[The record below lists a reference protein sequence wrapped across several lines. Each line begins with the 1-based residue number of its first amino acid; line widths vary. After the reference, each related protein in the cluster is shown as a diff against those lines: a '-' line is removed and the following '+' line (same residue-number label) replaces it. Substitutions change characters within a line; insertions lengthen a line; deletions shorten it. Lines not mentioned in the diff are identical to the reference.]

1 MVMQRVWKVG
11 ELAKLAGLTIRTLRF
26 YDQIGLFSPCGHSN
40 SGYRLYT
47 ETDISRLQQ
56 ILSLKELG
64 LSLEQ
69 IKSVMAGDQLS
80 LYDVVT
86 LQMDRLKE
94 NIRVQEKLLHELE
107 NVSSRMKKNEPLS
120 VEHFTKIMRTMR
132 MNHEK
137 FFAERKSNMDLH
149 LDRLGAYLDEHP
161 EEPGQGGFD
170 HE

>member
-1 MVMQRVWKVG
+1 MKRQWRVG
-11 ELAKLAGLTIRTLRF
+11 ELAKLVGITIRTLRY
-26 YDQIGLFSPCGHSN
+26 YDQIGLFSPSGYSS

-47 ETDISRLQQ
+47 EKDISRLQQ

-69 IKSVMAGDQLS
+69 IKATMSGDQLS
-80 LYDVVT
+80 LLDIIV

-94 NIRVQEKLLHELE
+94 NIRMQQKLLHELE
-107 NVSSRMKKNEPLS
+107 NVASQMQKNEPFTI
-120 VEHFTKIMRTMR
+120 EHVVKITRMMK

-137 FFAERKSNMDLH
+137 FLAERKSSMETH
-149 LDRLGAYLDEHP
+149 LDRLGKYLDENP

-170 HE
+170 YE